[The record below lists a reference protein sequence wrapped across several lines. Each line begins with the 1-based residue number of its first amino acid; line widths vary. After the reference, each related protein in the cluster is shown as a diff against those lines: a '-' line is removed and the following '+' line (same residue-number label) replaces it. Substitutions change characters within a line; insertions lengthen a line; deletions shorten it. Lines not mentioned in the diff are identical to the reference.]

1 MSDESLKPTPQDL
14 EITERQQF
22 WLDHVKACEASG
34 DTATQYAKIHDLPV
48 TSLYQRKKEFRKRG
62 LLPTPSCKVPSFAKV
77 RRTSDGVRE
86 GVLRI
91 CFPSGVRVEWL
102 ASSKGSEIKQLLQV
116 VAHLS

>member
-1 MSDESLKPTPQDL
+1 MSEESLKPTPQDL
-14 EITERQQF
+14 GLTERQQF
-22 WLDHVKACEASG
+22 WLDHIRACEASG
-34 DTATQYAKIHDLPV
+34 SSTAQYAKNHDLRV
-48 TSLYQRKKEFRKRG
+48 ASLYQRKKEFRKRG
-62 LLPTPSCKVPSFAKV
+62 LLPTPLCKVPSFAKV

-102 ASSKGSEIKQLLQV
+102 ASSKSSEIKQLLPV

>member
-14 EITERQQF
+14 GLTERQQF
-22 WLDHVKACEASG
+22 WLDHIRACEDSG
-34 DTATQYAKIHDLPV
+34 SSATQYAKTHDLRV

-62 LLPTPSCKVPSFAKV
+62 LLPTPSGKTPSFAKV
-77 RRTSDGVRE
+77 RRTSDEVRE

-116 VAHLS
+116 VANLS